1 MATWGELVNLSNI
14 KTWQPGQTVKIDLP
28 DRGAVGEFLI
38 QRVIITPAEL
48 FNKWTFRVE
57 YGGRLSGIAD
67 FLQAL
72 VSAQQKKN
80 LVEVKSLSKYVP
92 GEEPIGVLDE
102 AIITPRMSDNPWIC
116 GDIDAICGEVVCLA
130 GEG

>member
-1 MATWGELVNLSNI
+1 MATWGELTSLLNI
-14 KTWQPGQTVKIDLP
+14 KTWRPGQTVSINLP
-28 DRGAVGEFLI
+28 DRGVVGEFLI
-38 QRVIITPAEL
+38 QRITITPAEL

-92 GEEPIGVLDE
+92 SDEAIDILDE
-102 AIITPRMSDNPWIC
+102 AIITPRMSNNPWIC
-116 GDIDAICGEVVCLA
+116 GDIDAICGEIVCM
-130 GEG
+130 GSDY